1 MPMLCRPARRQAIN
15 VDPVPT
21 MGSRTVWPRLVKNST
36 NSWASVSGNLA
47 GCRRTSLLRG
57 GGLWRNHDFWKRIHS
72 FAVRSLSR
80 LRKGGRPVM
89 ASSKT
94 LGGWS
99 QGWGGRGEQAIDRQ
113 MIEGDR
119 KLAAGSGAGD
129 QAEAAARQG
138 GIADEEYLETI
149 NEESQVSPIGQ
160 EAEAVLGG
168 GARDG
173 CMSLRLRGEG
183 GRDALLYARGTGPG
197 RCG

>member
-72 FAVRSLSR
+72 FAVRSFNR

-89 ASSKT
+89 ASSRGS
-94 LGGWS
+94 GGGG
-99 QGWGGRGEQAIDRQ
+99 QGWGGRSEQSVDRQ
-113 MIEGDR
+113 MIEGYR
-119 KLAAGSGAGD
+119 KLAAGSRAGD
-129 QAEAAARQG
+129 QAEPAARQG
-138 GIADEEYLETI
+138 SIAPEEYLET
-149 NEESQVSPIGQ
+149 
-160 EAEAVLGG
+160 
-168 GARDG
+168 
-173 CMSLRLRGEG
+173 
-183 GRDALLYARGTGPG
+183 
-197 RCG
+197 